1 MRLLRDIHQICRIPL
16 DMGGGVRACSLCDPY
31 AVVLLVDGSVVLVRL
46 VERERGREGEVERER
61 GREGEVERERGREG
75 EGGEGEGTG
84 ILQLSWPDI
93 KVHVEW
99 ENFAAI
105 IIFYIGDFLIGRA
118 VCHVHGLHVRT
129 YTCTCTCNLQIAKF
143 RAKFFR

>member
-75 EGGEGEGTG
+75 EVEWERGREGEGGEGEGTG
-84 ILQLSWPDI
+84 VLQLSWPDI

-105 IIFYIGDFLIGRA
+105 IIFYIGIGRA
-118 VCHVHGLHVRT
+118 VCQHNI
-129 YTCTCTCNLQIAKF
+129 YIYIYMQSPNCQI
-143 RAKFFR
+143 